1 MGAGGVFSVA
11 SSLMASPWRSRYV
24 AYSTFMFGMTLS
36 DGGWSVRGRVYL
48 LSPSLSAALF
58 AVLGSDRFNRFE
70 VFVGGLVAAFVG
82 LAVSGLT

>member
-1 MGAGGVFSVA
+1 
-11 SSLMASPWRSRYV
+11 
-24 AYSTFMFGMTLS
+24 MFGMTLS